1 MNTMSAVAEKQIFE
15 KEIQQQQ
22 QQQQSKVF
30 SFDRSFQE
38 KIVQACLV
46 DRLWA
51 SQFSEVLDVNY
62 FQFPYLKLIAF
73 EYFQYHNKYKEF
85 PSFELLLNILKDK
98 LKSDKDSLL
107 REQIKSFLVKVKD
120 NEDLGDLGYVK
131 DKSLDFCKKVGLQKA
146 LEQSVDLLETEKYEK
161 IVDLIKNAITAGNSN
176 TPGLDLFS
184 DVDARY
190 SETFRKTV
198 ATGVMELDQRKILNG
213 GLGAGELGVV
223 IAPTGCHAK
232 GTLILM
238 HDGSTKKV
246 ENILVGDQL
255 MGPDSKSRTVLKLVR
270 GKEKMYEIIPIKGES
285 FVVNENHML
294 SLKRTND
301 GTSLSGNIVNIS
313 VKDYLKQSKT
323 FKHCHKLWRTGVDFD
338 RNSPTGISPYA
349 LGLLIGDGWLS
360 EKRIELTTADAEIA
374 AEFINEVHKMGNE
387 VSVHPM
393 KDNKAIGYY
402 IIKGEKELGIA
413 GKNHVKNKLNLLGLL
428 NTNSGNK
435 FIPYAYKCAP
445 KKDRLELLAGLIDTD
460 GYCSHNC
467 YEYVSKSKQLAEDVQ
482 FIARSLGLMAN
493 LADKIVNNEQYWRVT
508 ISGDTYQIPSR
519 LTRKQCNVR
528 NQKKNVLLTGFSVKE
543 LEEDDFYGFSITDDH
558 LYLTGDFIVNHNC
571 GKSHVLVHLGAQ
583 ALKQGKNVLY
593 YSYELNE
600 RAIGIRFDSH
610 LLEINSTDCYE
621 QREKIKKFYEEN
633 SENLGRLKVKYYP
646 TGSATVNT
654 IRSHVEKLGIQ
665 EKFRPD
671 LILIDYAGIMRSTEK
686 YELLRLELKKVYE
699 ELRSLANELDVPIW
713 TASQSN
719 KEGADKDVVDL
730 TNMAEAYGQ
739 AHVADF
745 ILGLSRKS
753 ADKSTGYGN
762 IFVAKNR
769 AGMDGVKYHIHL
781 DTGKSLLR
789 VITEDEIRNI
799 STEEEDV
806 SEDSMKFL
814 RRRFKEMQRKNDR

>member
-1 MNTMSAVAEKQIFE
+1 MSAVAEKQIFE

-223 IAPTGCHAK
+223 IAPTG
-232 GTLILM
+232 
-238 HDGSTKKV
+238 
-246 ENILVGDQL
+246 
-255 MGPDSKSRTVLKLVR
+255 
-270 GKEKMYEIIPIKGES
+270 
-285 FVVNENHML
+285 
-294 SLKRTND
+294 
-301 GTSLSGNIVNIS
+301 
-313 VKDYLKQSKT
+313 
-323 FKHCHKLWRTGVDFD
+323 
-338 RNSPTGISPYA
+338 
-349 LGLLIGDGWLS
+349 
-360 EKRIELTTADAEIA
+360 
-374 AEFINEVHKMGNE
+374 
-387 VSVHPM
+387 
-393 KDNKAIGYY
+393 
-402 IIKGEKELGIA
+402 A
-413 GKNHVKNKLNLLGLL
+413 GK
-428 NTNSGNK
+428 T
-435 FIPYAYKCAP
+435 
-445 KKDRLELLAGLIDTD
+445 
-460 GYCSHNC
+460 
-467 YEYVSKSKQLAEDVQ
+467 
-482 FIARSLGLMAN
+482 
-493 LADKIVNNEQYWRVT
+493 
-508 ISGDTYQIPSR
+508 
-519 LTRKQCNVR
+519 
-528 NQKKNVLLTGFSVKE
+528 
-543 LEEDDFYGFSITDDH
+543 
-558 LYLTGDFIVNHNC
+558 
-571 GKSHVLVHLGAQ
+571 HVLVHLGAQ
-583 ALKQGKNVLY
+583 ALKQCKNVLY

-600 RAIGIRFDSH
+600 RAIGVRFDSH

-621 QREKIKKFYEEN
+621 QRERIKKFYEEN

-654 IRSHVEKLGIQ
+654 IRSHVEKLGVQ

-671 LILIDYAGIMRSTEK
+671 LIIIDYAGIMRSTEK